1 MDIREEGQQN
11 LFYYK
16 GLKKRGHRLYEEE
29 GGKRRRIFL
38 PLPFLSNLGLAST

>member
-1 MDIREEGQQN
+1 MNEAEAYRLTKRAGQ
-11 LFYYK
+11 
-16 GLKKRGHRLYEEE
+16 KKKNELRGSNEEE

>member
-1 MDIREEGQQN
+1 
-11 LFYYK
+11 
-16 GLKKRGHRLYEEE
+16 LYEEE